1 VENVT
6 ETYPIV
12 CIEQS
17 NARLF
22 AEVIQIV
29 ETRQIGWLR
38 PLGLEVLASGVVN
51 ELGVSELGSGE
62 PELPTIFYDLRQTAD
77 LLWPLSLFRPALD
90 TEILPVLS
98 ALQSGKPLGVESG
111 ELAIASRHQLQQFIQ
126 DIWQSHRA
134 LFDAPSKLL
143 W

>member
-1 VENVT
+1 VENLT

-17 NARLF
+17 NAEQSNARLY

-38 PLGLEVLASGVVN
+38 PLVLEILSLETANGLAKTSN
-51 ELGVSELGSGE
+51 
-62 PELPTIFYDLRQTAD
+62 FYDLRQTAD

-90 TEILPVLS
+90 MEILPVLS
-98 ALQSGKPLGVESG
+98 ALQSGKPLGSESS

-126 DIWQSHRA
+126 HIWQSHRE
-134 LFDAPSKLL
+134 LFDGSPGKLL

>member
-17 NARLF
+17 SARLF

-38 PLGLEVLASGVVN
+38 PLVLEVLSSGSVDEPNVN
-51 ELGVSELGSGE
+51 QLVQ
-62 PELPTIFYDLRQTAD
+62 PPIFYDLRQTAD

-90 TEILPVLS
+90 MEILPVLS
-98 ALQSGKPLGVESG
+98 ALQAGKPSGVESS
-111 ELAIASRHQLQQFIQ
+111 ELAIASRQQLQQFIQ
-126 DIWQSHRA
+126 EIWQSHRA
-134 LFDAPSKLL
+134 LFDASSKLL